1 MPNINKNSTETVNI
15 MEKMFGKY
23 IESDMTSLG
32 NRISEIQKENVIK
45 KDSIIEMLKEQADTK
60 KYNDI
65 DFLSIIIPSYNRY
78 DFLKE
83 VVKSIHKNADVPF
96 EIIIHDDNSNDG
108 TRELLKHLE
117 REVSAF
123 IYSNGLNLGL
133 AESIN
138 RAARI
143 ASSEYILML
152 NADIIVEKPF
162 FKYLMNVLK
171 CPFVG
176 FVNLITS
183 FPDARNKL
191 NSNGSLFSL
200 HRGIGGGCALGFTK
214 TVFNSVGGW
223 NSSSCR
229 SGNADVSFM
238 IRTIKNGYFPVDL
251 TIDKSPIRTL
261 DVENKRSTIGRCQY
275 DCSYP
280 KIFNFNSYEK
290 MSLKRASDTNNFM
303 QYNYR
308 VDEGET
314 NINFWS
320 SFCEELIDED
330 NYVDYNLSK
339 IYGHDKWSKI
349 RASKEIGLF
358 YKRNPTSDFNVEK
371 LLKNLFESYYIVQNF
386 SELKW
391 LAEKVKKLKPTTII
405 EVGVEKGGTL
415 KVWEQ
420 LLQQDKDSILI
431 GIDLGSSVSWDTE
444 KSNVSV
450 HLIKGNS
457 QEYSTLDKVKQI
469 IGKRKVDFVYIDGE
483 HTSPAAMND
492 FHFYG
497 SLVKP
502 GGLVGF
508 HDIGD
513 VKDFLNT
520 LPPDKLQRFSKEPPF
535 ENYGAQMTIGTGIY
549 HV

>member
-1 MPNINKNSTETVNI
+1 MSKINKDTNI

-23 IESDMTSLG
+23 IESDMTSL
-32 NRISEIQKENVIK
+32 NTRITEVQKENIVK
-45 KDSIIEMLKEQADTK
+45 KDSVIEVVKEQADIK
-60 KYNDI
+60 KYNNI
-65 DFLSIIIPSYNRY
+65 EFLSIVIPSYNRF
-78 DFLKE
+78 DLLRE

-108 TRELLKHLE
+108 TKESLKHLE
-117 REVSAF
+117 SKTSAI

-138 RAARI
+138 RATRI

-152 NADIIVEKPF
+152 NADIAIDKPF
-162 FKYLMNVLK
+162 FKYLINVLK

-183 FPDARNKL
+183 FPDAKNKL
-191 NSNGSLFSL
+191 NSNGFPFSL

-214 TVFNSVGGW
+214 TVFNKVDGW

-251 TIDKSPIRTL
+251 TIDSSPIKVL
-261 DVENKRSTIGRCQY
+261 DVGNQRSTIGRIQY

-280 KIFNFNSYEK
+280 KLFKFEPYEK
-290 MSLKRASDTNNFM
+290 MSLKRASDTNDLM
-303 QYNYR
+303 QYSYR

-320 SFCEELIDED
+320 KFCEELIEKD
-330 NYVDYNLSK
+330 NYINYGVSK
-339 IYGHDKWSKI
+339 TYGHDKWSKS
-349 RASKEIGLF
+349 RASREAGLF
-358 YKRNPTSDFNVEK
+358 YKRNPILEFDSEK
-371 LLKNLFESYYIVQNF
+371 LLKSLFENYYIVQNF

-391 LAEKVKKLKPTTII
+391 LTEKVKGLDPSVII
-405 EVGVEKGGTL
+405 EVGIEKGGTL

-420 LLQQDKDSILI
+420 LLQQDKNSILI
-431 GIDLGSSVSWDTE
+431 GIDLGLSVSWKTE
-444 KSNVSV
+444 ESKVDV

-457 QEYSTLDKVKQI
+457 QDYSTLDQVKQI
-469 IGKRKVDFVYIDGE
+469 LGKRKVDFVYIDGE
-483 HTSPAAMND
+483 HTSHAAMND
-492 FHFYG
+492 FQFYG
-497 SLVKP
+497 SLVRP

-513 VKDFLNT
+513 IKDFLNT
-520 LPPDKLQRFSKEPPF
+520 LPQDKLQKFSKEPPF
-535 ENYGAQMTIGTGIY
+535 ENYGAQMKIGTGLY